1 MHTLR
6 VHAAVMRR
14 LRERSHVSAKPAAA
28 PIETL
33 RDADGCTHIV
43 CDGAACAAVFDDD
56 GFVPS
61 DIASAVSSVGQSFG
75 IDVTALQAF
84 LRHTP
89 LLASG
94 ADHKAKRSRF
104 MQHHHQMRRRHAG
117 FMLAA
122 AERHVAALGPAPTG
136 AVSDALVAPYVD
148 AVLRQI
154 FAGERVDGGPLYD
167 GLACHPSSMLELIH
181 HPRLLGKTCR
191 GLDEFSSGFDR
202 STATEGTA
210 SGDIDD
216 AAATQVL
223 LAYVL
228 MGRGPLIGA
237 LSAFMHD
244 LLLTPRPA
252 AQLAGLLD
260 DMSASRLFQLTA
272 AVNFTGRTATAERHI
287 AGVLMRPGDRL
298 LLMLPFANAD
308 MQSAPS
314 GAGMA
319 FGNGP
324 HTCAGAALSLEM
336 AGAYLVALRRHATGW
351 DWSGIEPQAVVPGVF
366 QHYS

>member
-14 LRERSHVSAKPAAA
+14 LRERSHISAKPAAA

-33 RDADGCTHIV
+33 RDADACTHIV

-56 GFVPS
+56 SFAPS
-61 DIASAVSSVGQSFG
+61 DIASAVLSVGQSFG

-94 ADHKAKRSRF
+94 ADHKAKRGRF

-117 FMLAA
+117 FIRAA

-136 AVSDALVAPYVD
+136 AISGALVTPYVD
-148 AVLRQI
+148 AVLREI

-167 GLACHPSSMLELIH
+167 RLASNPSSVLELIH

-191 GLDEFSSGFDR
+191 GLDEFLSGFDC
-202 STATEGTA
+202 STATDGTA
-210 SGDIDD
+210 NNDMDN
-216 AAATQVL
+216 ATTAQVL

-244 LLLTPRPA
+244 LALTPRTA
-252 AQLAGLLD
+252 AQLASVLD
-260 DMSASRLFQLTA
+260 ETSVARLFQLTA
-272 AVNFTGRTATAERHI
+272 AVNFTGRTTTAERHI
-287 AGVLMRPGDRL
+287 AGVLMQPGDRL
-298 LLMLPFANAD
+298 LLMLPFANAST
-308 MQSAPS
+308 QTAQS

-351 DWSGIEPQAVVPGVF
+351 DWSCIEPQAVVPGVF
-366 QHYS
+366 QHYT